1 MVGVGLCDALDSVC
15 VSSVSGVGL
24 RLRRVV
30 VVVLGGLWG
39 AGSMVGVRYLL
50 FFGWFCCSFSLV
62 VSCGHRSRALMNC
75 VVDVSCLGVEKGF
88 FALVERVGVC
98 SVILGSRVCLL
109 ESVK

>member
-1 MVGVGLCDALDSVC
+1 MVGVGLCGALDDVC
-15 VSSVSGVGL
+15 VSSVSGVG
-24 RLRRVV
+24 RRMCRVV

-75 VVDVSCLGVEKGF
+75 VLGVSCLGVEKGF

-98 SVILGSRVCLL
+98 SVVLGSRGCLM